1 MQSQK
6 EIRHIRTQANK
17 NRIPK
22 TKEKTSQTKCFFEK
36 VNNIYIHCLKLMKNK
51 KMGKGQIKNINSD
64 IKDITTDYVDIKK
77 YTNRDYR

>member
-1 MQSQK
+1 M
-6 EIRHIRTQANK
+6 ENNNAN
-17 NRIPK
+17 
-22 TKEKTSQTKCFFEK
+22 ESLEK

-51 KMGKGQIKNINSD
+51 KMREGQIKNINSD